1 MRFNNNTFM
10 SIALRKAIMCSSKFK
25 YICNKYR
32 TEENWANYK
41 KQRNFCVNLLRKT
54 KAEYFQKLNVKDL
67 SDNRK
72 FWKTIKS
79 FFSNKSLNS
88 KKLMLKE
95 QPTYCRGKRVSQC
108 NEYLFSKHNREF
120 GYKEG

>member
-1 MRFNNNTFM
+1 M
-10 SIALRKAIMCSSKFK
+10 SKALRKAIMHRSKLK
-25 YICNKYR
+25 NINNKYR
-32 TEENWANYK
+32 TEDNWANYK
-41 KQRNFCVNLLRKT
+41 KQSNFCVNFLRKT
-54 KAEYFQKLNVKDL
+54 KTEYFQKLNVKDL